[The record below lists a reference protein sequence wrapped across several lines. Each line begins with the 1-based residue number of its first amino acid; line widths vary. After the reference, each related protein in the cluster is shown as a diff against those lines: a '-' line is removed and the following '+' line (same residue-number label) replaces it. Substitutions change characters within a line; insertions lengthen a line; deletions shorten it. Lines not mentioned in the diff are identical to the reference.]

1 MTKEQLLGEWTPQ
14 ITSFHNLNAAFA
26 EFETKE
32 FKRLVDRK
40 RSEWVNRAL
49 LELIQKEKE
58 PCFLLRAVLEFIER
72 IEKEEL
78 LQHYTFTSFE
88 LWLNQHSGLSFEENC
103 RVRGKIA
110 GKWIERS
117 EYQSLFPI
125 GTGKVY
131 DGTHFVTAHRSPDL
145 DTTIASFWGWLDSF
159 AARVSSG
166 LHVWN
171 LPGGPPG
178 SQIEIDLIFKDVFGE
193 AIFTHLAKT
202 RSVLTLTGNDLMS
215 RKGFQSKTPDTPLSQ
230 IDHDRDNTSIVAI
243 DEEGFYLGDW
253 RAVDVEGVRQVMIA
267 LGSCLRWFE
276 NQLQLKLIA
285 LFSQEKVL
293 RDDISP
299 LLQELFHLKILSSEP
314 ASEFGARQN
323 KEVNAFLIDVL
334 GVKEGLH
341 ASFAHLAETLA
352 QRGRIATVKELIVQM
367 ESAKLFNAKG
377 ELIEE
382 RPRLFHYLER
392 TIRSLHEAIVQIRS
406 SLEKLDLAL
415 LTKERVFGHYPSLV
429 TVRSDVDEIR
439 NRMGSH
445 ASLTVAYPDGN
456 KFYPV
461 GVIEAADLRKAT
473 LGTVSLRDFCNRDEM
488 GIPSYLEVISVI
500 DHHKSQ
506 LTTLAPALTVIGDAQ
521 SSNTLVAQLAFQIND
536 RTSQGNLKQ
545 FDTPLENLKPSIAS
559 RLLQRRMAQL
569 KKGHFFVS
577 KEREFLEYL
586 HFLYGI
592 LDDTDLLSKVTA
604 LDVEITASLLNRLKS
619 LMLGE
624 EVEIVSLDDLARD
637 KNFPKRAAA
646 RLLQNKD
653 LYSLYR
659 KIYEFREKEVERN
672 LSLAADKK
680 PSNLFADTKEQNG
693 CCRIGQTKIF
703 AKNVPFFEKKVS
715 EIRRFWLEISQKTH
729 KEKPDIDLHLHMIST
744 IVNAEEVFKGVQSHH
759 EHRDELWIWAATNEM
774 GTEHL
779 KNFLSSFQ
787 NSPGLQN
794 NPLEGEFLGD
804 NAAELSQIF
813 KESFMDIPQRLPKKA
828 DPHLPIAI
836 LRYNPG
842 SLNSRKA
849 MVSPFLPTLG

>member
-299 LLQELFHLKILSSEP
+299 LLQELFHLKILSSYSSKQSTHCRVL
-314 ASEFGARQN
+314 AHWCKHFL
-323 KEVNAFLIDVL
+323 EVNTFYLHKAFGNQPCLEALNATISVALDFEHPL
-334 GVKEGLH
+334 HRNGLH
-341 ASFAHLAETLA
+341 SLW
-352 QRGRIATVKELIVQM
+352 QR
-367 ESAKLFNAKG
+367 
-377 ELIEE
+377 
-382 RPRLFHYLER
+382 
-392 TIRSLHEAIVQIRS
+392 
-406 SLEKLDLAL
+406 
-415 LTKERVFGHYPSLV
+415 
-429 TVRSDVDEIR
+429 
-439 NRMGSH
+439 
-445 ASLTVAYPDGN
+445 
-456 KFYPV
+456 
-461 GVIEAADLRKAT
+461 
-473 LGTVSLRDFCNRDEM
+473 
-488 GIPSYLEVISVI
+488 
-500 DHHKSQ
+500 
-506 LTTLAPALTVIGDAQ
+506 
-521 SSNTLVAQLAFQIND
+521 FQ
-536 RTSQGNLKQ
+536 
-545 FDTPLENLKPSIAS
+545 
-559 RLLQRRMAQL
+559 
-569 KKGHFFVS
+569 
-577 KEREFLEYL
+577 
-586 HFLYGI
+586 
-592 LDDTDLLSKVTA
+592 
-604 LDVEITASLLNRLKS
+604 
-619 LMLGE
+619 
-624 EVEIVSLDDLARD
+624 
-637 KNFPKRAAA
+637 
-646 RLLQNKD
+646 
-653 LYSLYR
+653 
-659 KIYEFREKEVERN
+659 
-672 LSLAADKK
+672 
-680 PSNLFADTKEQNG
+680 
-693 CCRIGQTKIF
+693 
-703 AKNVPFFEKKVS
+703 
-715 EIRRFWLEISQKTH
+715 
-729 KEKPDIDLHLHMIST
+729 
-744 IVNAEEVFKGVQSHH
+744 
-759 EHRDELWIWAATNEM
+759 
-774 GTEHL
+774 
-779 KNFLSSFQ
+779 
-787 NSPGLQN
+787 SPGLV
-794 NPLEGEFLGD
+794 L
-804 NAAELSQIF
+804 
-813 KESFMDIPQRLPKKA
+813 KQR
-828 DPHLPIAI
+828 
-836 LRYNPG
+836 
-842 SLNSRKA
+842 
-849 MVSPFLPTLG
+849 